1 MADIYQRLASFLD
14 ELPAGYPSS
23 ENGVE
28 LSILRKL
35 FTPEEAEI
43 FTHLSLIGEAPRV
56 VAYRAHEPVE
66 TTARILDE
74 MERKGLVSGSHKP
87 GKPVEYAVNQFVVGF
102 YEEQVDRL
110 DRELVDLLEAYLP
123 MYFKHGPWTK
133 VPQIRTIP
141 IGVSIPFQTDV
152 MPYLRAEEIIHRHT
166 VFAVRNCVCRQE
178 RQILGKGCSKP
189 METCMSFDGGA
200 EYTVQNGRG
209 RLSSKDEVLAILKQ
223 AETAGLVLQPAN
235 SKDPSFICACCG
247 CCCGVLRGL
256 KMQDKPASLVA
267 NPFIARHDADLCSS
281 CEACIDRCQ
290 MEAITSQDGTIVF
303 TQDRCIGCGLCVS
316 TCPSGA
322 MTLVRKPESEQ
333 PAIPR
338 DTTST
343 YLTLGKARGQLNN
356 SLLINMVA
364 KSKIDRLMAPD

>member
-14 ELPAGYPSS
+14 ELPAGFPPSES
-23 ENGVE
+23 GVE
-28 LSILRKL
+28 LNILRKL
-35 FTPEEAEI
+35 FSANEAEI
-43 FTHLSLIGEAPRV
+43 FTHLTLIGETPRV
-56 VAYRAHEPVE
+56 VAYRAHESIE
-66 TTARILDE
+66 KTAHILDE
-74 MERKGLVSGSHKP
+74 MEKKGLVSGRHKP
-87 GKPVEYAVNQFVVGF
+87 GKMVEYSVNQFVVGF

-123 MYFKHGPWTK
+123 TFFKQGPWTR

-152 MPYLRAEEIIHRHT
+152 MPYLRAEEIVNRHT

-178 RQILGKGCSKP
+178 RQILGKGCAKP
-189 METCMSFDGGA
+189 METCISFDGGA
-200 EYTVQNGRG
+200 EYTVKQGRG
-209 RLSSKDEVLAILKQ
+209 RISSRDEIIAIFKL

-256 KMQDKPASLVA
+256 KVQEKPASLVV
-267 NPFIARHDADLCSS
+267 NPFIARHDADLCSG

-290 MEAITSQDGTIVF
+290 MEAITTWDGIISF
-303 TQDRCIGCGLCVS
+303 DPARCIGCGLCVS

-322 MTLVRKPESEQ
+322 MTMVKKPESEQ
-333 PAIPR
+333 PSIPW

-343 YLTLGKARGQLNN
+343 YLTLGKARGNLN
-356 SLLINMVA
+356 SSSLINMVA